1 MTRLFFAAAL
11 LLVSAPAFACAGGKC
26 ADDCGKPAPAK
37 TETAAT
43 TPAAAAAPVK
53 VEGEKVVLN
62 VTGMSCASCS
72 NKVTASLKA
81 VEGVKSATV
90 DVATGKAELVIDN
103 KKTNADA
110 LAKVVTDSGFKT
122 TVSTQ

>member
-1 MTRLFFAAAL
+1 MTRTLIAVAL
-11 LLVSAPAFACAGGKC
+11 LLTSAPAFACAGGKC

-37 TETAAT
+37 TEAAAT
-43 TPAAAAAPVK
+43 TPAATPAK

-62 VTGMSCASCS
+62 VTGMSCVSCS

-90 DVATGKAELVIDN
+90 DATTGKAELVIDN
-103 KKTNADA
+103 KKTNAEA
-110 LAKVVTDSGFKT
+110 LAKVVTDSGYKT

>member
-1 MTRLFFAAAL
+1 
-11 LLVSAPAFACAGGKC
+11 
-26 ADDCGKPAPAK
+26 
-37 TETAAT
+37 
-43 TPAAAAAPVK
+43 
-53 VEGEKVVLN
+53 GEKVVLN
-62 VTGMSCASCS
+62 VTGMSCVSCS

-90 DVATGKAELVIDN
+90 DVATGKAELIIDN

-110 LAKVVTDSGFKT
+110 LAKVVTDSGYKT

>member
-1 MTRLFFAAAL
+1 MTRTLLAAAL
-11 LLVSAPAFACAGGKC
+11 LFASAPAFACAGGKC
-26 ADDCGKPAPAK
+26 GDECAKPAPAK
-37 TETAAT
+37 TETATT
-43 TPAAAAAPVK
+43 TPAATPAK

-62 VTGMSCASCS
+62 VTGMSCVSCS

-90 DVATGKAELVIDN
+90 DATTGKAELVIDN
-103 KKTNADA
+103 KKTNAEA
-110 LAKVVTDSGFKT
+110 LAKVVTDSGYKT

>member
-1 MTRLFFAAAL
+1 MIRLLAVFAGL
-11 LLVSAPAFACAGGKC
+11 TVCAPAFACAGGKC
-26 ADDCGKPAPAK
+26 SEECGKAHEQAAIPADVQG
-37 TETAAT
+37 TH
-43 TPAAAAAPVK
+43 VL
-53 VEGEKVVLN
+53 LN
-62 VTGMSCASCS
+62 VTGMSCVSCS

>member
-1 MTRLFFAAAL
+1 MTRLIFAAAL
-11 LLVSAPAFACAGGKC
+11 LFASAPAFACAGGKC
-26 ADDCGKPAPAK
+26 GDECSKATKTETAK
-37 TETAAT
+37 TETPAAT
-43 TPAAAAAPVK
+43 PAK

-62 VTGMSCASCS
+62 VTGMSCVSCS

-81 VEGVKSATV
+81 VDGVKSATV

>member
-1 MTRLFFAAAL
+1 MTRFLFAAAL
-11 LLVSAPAFACAGGKC
+11 LLTSAPALACAGGKC

-37 TETAAT
+37 TEAAAT
-43 TPAAAAAPVK
+43 TPAATPAK

-62 VTGMSCASCS
+62 VTGMSCVSCS

-110 LAKVVTDSGFKT
+110 LAKVVTDSGYKT

>member
-43 TPAAAAAPVK
+43 TPAK

-62 VTGMSCASCS
+62 VTGMSCVSCS

-90 DVATGKAELVIDN
+90 DVATGKAELIIDN

-110 LAKVVTDSGFKT
+110 LAKVVTDSGYKT